1 MDNIVGMLGI
11 FVLLLM
17 ASAFFSASETALTGA
32 NRVRLKTQAEQGSR
46 AARRALRLIDQY
58 DKALSTLLIGNNI
71 VNTLLA
77 SLATVFCSKL
87 FDASGV
93 GIATIAVTVLV
104 VIFGEVSPKT
114 YAGGHSEATIK
125 RFAPVVLA
133 LSAVFTP
140 LTAALRCLQKL
151 LLPKKG
157 SDPTVTE
164 DELRVL
170 FDQSVDEGV
179 LEEDRSELLQNAL
192 SFDDIAAEDIL
203 TPRVNLAAVELHA
216 GRDEVQEVFLQQHFT
231 RLPVYEKDLDHIVGV
246 VSQKD
251 FFAAIVTGQSTELAS
266 LLQPCLYVPP
276 KKRVAELMT
285 ELQHRRMHIAVV
297 TDEYGGTSG
306 IVTLEDILEQLVGDI
321 WDEHDQVTSLLRPLG
336 ENRWEVAGDLPVEEL
351 YETVCED
358 DPIPET
364 DAATVAGLALEH
376 LEHIPEPGESFTC
389 GRLQFTVMQMEEQ
402 RIRQLQVVVLPPPA
416 EGEREADD
424 AREEGHS
431 RRSAR
436 ESTRSG
442 AAE

>member
-1 MDNIVGMLGI
+1 MDDIVGMLGI

-58 DKALSTLLIGNNI
+58 DKTLSTLLIGNNI

-266 LLQPCLYVPP
+266 LLQQ
-276 KKRVAELMT
+276 A
-285 ELQHRRMHIAVV
+285 
-297 TDEYGGTSG
+297 
-306 IVTLEDILEQLVGDI
+306 
-321 WDEHDQVTSLLRPLG
+321 
-336 ENRWEVAGDLPVEEL
+336 
-351 YETVCED
+351 
-358 DPIPET
+358 
-364 DAATVAGLALEH
+364 
-376 LEHIPEPGESFTC
+376 
-389 GRLQFTVMQMEEQ
+389 
-402 RIRQLQVVVLPPPA
+402 
-416 EGEREADD
+416 
-424 AREEGHS
+424 
-431 RRSAR
+431 
-436 ESTRSG
+436 
-442 AAE
+442 